1 MTPTLVGVGVGP
13 GDPELVTMQA
23 VRVLREA
30 DVVMVPVADTGEEG
44 RAERV
49 VRANVD
55 RDIRRQVFVLAARA
69 NRDGA
74 DRDRPDRDGRDRE
87 AADRDRP
94 DQEAADREAVWDAAG
109 EAVAAAYAAGAGT
122 VAFATIGDPNVYST
136 FSYLAE
142 TVRRLVPG
150 VVVRTVPGITAM
162 QALAAASGTVLVE
175 GRESLVLLPLT
186 AGVETLR
193 HALEAHDTVVAYK
206 GGHVLPDVLAAVTAA
221 GRLDTAVF
229 GAALGLPGE
238 DVRPAAALG
247 ARRTAPYLSTLLVP
261 PSRSGRGAR
270 L

>member
-55 RDIRRQVFVLAARA
+55 RDIRRQVFALAARA
-69 NRDGA
+69 N
-74 DRDRPDRDGRDRE
+74 RDRPDRDGR
-87 AADRDRP
+87 
-94 DQEAADREAVWDAAG
+94 DREAVWDAAG